1 MILSSQIPCK
11 LTNMLQN
18 FLTVV
23 YTIYQGRLLIEN
35 SWDFSQKSNLKS
47 QLCRL
52 EFVKLRMYKPSFCHQ
67 VRRLLKLLML
77 SNAIHVHPMC
87 KWTVDFISGDS
98 TAADLSPQNQPS
110 VFSRKWWQMMPQNM
124 LTARSSIFR
133 A

>member
-1 MILSSQIPCK
+1 
-11 LTNMLQN
+11 MLQN

-77 SNAIHVHPMC
+77 SNAIHVHPM
-87 KWTVDFISGDS
+87 
-98 TAADLSPQNQPS
+98 
-110 VFSRKWWQMMPQNM
+110 
-124 LTARSSIFR
+124 
-133 A
+133 